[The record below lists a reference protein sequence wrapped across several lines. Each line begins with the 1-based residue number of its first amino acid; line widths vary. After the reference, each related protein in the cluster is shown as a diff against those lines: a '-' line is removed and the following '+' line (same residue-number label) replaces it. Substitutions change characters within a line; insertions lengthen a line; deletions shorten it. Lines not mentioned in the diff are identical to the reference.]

1 MATVVKSDIARQFL
15 GSSIKMEVVEL
26 TGVLNDETF
35 VSDLQ
40 NPQYA
45 LVFPNADAA
54 ATTQTMSAT
63 VSGRTVT
70 IRDPAVT
77 ALVCLVFGQ

>member
-1 MATVVKSDIARQFL
+1 MATVVKSDISRQFL
-15 GSSIKMEVVEL
+15 GSSIKLEVVEL

-40 NPQYA
+40 NPQFA
-45 LVFPNADAA
+45 IAFPNADAG
-54 ATTQTMSAT
+54 ATTQNMSAT
-63 VSGRTVT
+63 VSCRTVT

-77 ALVCLVFGQ
+77 AVICLVFGQ